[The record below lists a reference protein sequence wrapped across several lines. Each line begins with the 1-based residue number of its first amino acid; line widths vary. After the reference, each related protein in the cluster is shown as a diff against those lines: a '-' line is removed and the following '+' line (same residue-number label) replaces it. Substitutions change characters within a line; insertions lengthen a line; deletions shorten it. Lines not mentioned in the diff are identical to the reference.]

1 MKQRKETGIRRN
13 DLIDIVLDALKSRGS
28 ELHLVD
34 SEGQHERDALVKPL
48 SDTAISEEELEDYI
62 VTNSLLLFI
71 AGFET
76 TSTTLAIVLWVLAKH
91 LYVQERLFLE
101 IQDVIE
107 AKGGIEN
114 LDYNTVQDMEFLD
127 KVINKLLRYNPL
139 GMLERVCAKDYRVP
153 DSDFVIPKGMI
164 VQINSIAFMKDKKSI
179 FPTQVSTIQTT
190 SAQRLKPINLHTPS
204 GHLVSVR
211 GTALECGLH

>member
-76 TSTTLAIVLWVLAKH
+76 TSTTLAIVLWALAKH

-107 AKGGIEN
+107 AKGGIEI
-114 LDYNTVQDMEFLD
+114 TT
-127 KVINKLLRYNPL
+127 RC
-139 GMLERVCAKDYRVP
+139 RTW
-153 DSDFVIPKGMI
+153 
-164 VQINSIAFMKDKKSI
+164 NSLTK
-179 FPTQVSTIQTT
+179 
-190 SAQRLKPINLHTPS
+190 
-204 GHLVSVR
+204 
-211 GTALECGLH
+211 